1 MVQHYSLSSL
11 SIRIYSSQ
19 KHAHS
24 YWCRRALYR
33 RAHRYKSLRTS
44 YFFPQ
49 QCWSLVFSWSCYS
62 NLSTN
67 ALFSHLQMVPRTIFV
82 VLAVVCTA
90 LQSAVACHPGAIG
103 NDPTTSEC
111 PRMLTK
117 RASSWQYCYH
127 YCTSMSRST
136 IMGSPSYALCMR
148 RCYGPY

>member
-1 MVQHYSLSSL
+1 M
-11 SIRIYSSQ
+11 RIYSSQ

-44 YFFPQ
+44 YFFLSSAGHLSSAGLAIRT
-49 QCWSLVFSWSCYS
+49 SLLTRSSLIFK
-62 NLSTN
+62 
-67 ALFSHLQMVPRTIFV
+67 MVPRTIFV
-82 VLAVVCTA
+82 VLAVVCTT

-127 YCTSMSRST
+127 YCTSMNRST
-136 IMGSPSYALCMR
+136 IMGSAAYALCMR